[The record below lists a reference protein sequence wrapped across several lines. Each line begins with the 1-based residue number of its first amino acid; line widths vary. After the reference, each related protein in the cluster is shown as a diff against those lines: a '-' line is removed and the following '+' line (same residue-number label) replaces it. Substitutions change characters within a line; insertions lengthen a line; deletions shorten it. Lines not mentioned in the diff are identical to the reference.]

1 MNPES
6 WSERDAAMV
15 KNRRWSWSAALAA
28 ATVVAFL
35 PPNLD
40 AAETATKGEDGKY
53 MTSDGMPTY
62 NIGSDGA
69 VDWYTYSGYRRY
81 HADCHTCHGP
91 DGQGSSYA
99 PALANSLKTLTY
111 EQFMDV
117 VVNGRQKVGVAE
129 NQVMPA
135 FAQNANVMCYIDD
148 LYIYLKARAD
158 GVIPRGRPPK
168 REDKPKMAT
177 QNEDSCLGRGG
188 G

>member
-1 MNPES
+1 
-6 WSERDAAMV
+6 MV
-15 KNRRWSWSAALAA
+15 TKRGWGRTAVLVTVAIVGLFPMALQSAEEA
-28 ATVVAFL
+28 V
-35 PPNLD
+35 
-40 AAETATKGEDGKY
+40 KGEDGKY
-53 MTSDGMPTY
+53 MAGGTPTY
-62 NIGSDGA
+62 NVGSDGT

-135 FAQNANVMCYIDD
+135 FAQNVNVMCYIDD
-148 LYIYLKARAD
+148 LYVYLKARAD
-158 GVIPRGRPPK
+158 GAVPRGRPAK
-168 REDKPKMAT
+168 REDKPKLAA
-177 QNEDSCLGRGG
+177 QNEDSCLGRG
-188 G
+188 